1 MDENKLENLPKD
13 QQEEGAVA
21 EEHFEQEELG
31 GKEQTLSLEEEAKES
46 KEALSLEEEAKES
59 KQDFSI
65 HAEGE
70 KQDMPIGEEEK
81 EKEAEVTKT
90 EPKKEAEG
98 FYYYNRQELE
108 ERQKKVDKESG
119 FSDARKR
126 EEEFWSRKRREK
138 KNGQKIG
145 IYIGIAI
152 LVGIIGGGTMY
163 GANTLMRLM
172 DRESSRQEEIKEPSA
187 AKNKEEIAPT
197 EKIKEDTQAKANPIG
212 GVEEVAKTAMPA
224 VVAITNK
231 SVQEVQNWFGGQIEE
246 YENEYSGSGII
257 VGENDTELLIA
268 TNYHVIEGATTLTV
282 AFADG
287 EAVEGQVKGGD
298 SEHDLAV
305 LAVKLKD
312 IEESTKKEIRI
323 IEIGDSDALNVG
335 QQVVAIGNALGYGQ
349 SVTTGIVS
357 ALNRK
362 VEVDDTSNTLIQT
375 DAAINPGNSGGALLN
390 MQGQLIGINA
400 VKYAAKE
407 VEGMGYAI
415 PVAIAQ
421 PILDDLMN
429 RQTRY
434 RVDEENASYLGIEC
448 KNVSQETSE
457 AYGIPMGIYVAGVT
471 EDGPAKK
478 AGIKKGDIIIKLDG
492 ISLSDYQG
500 LVDAL
505 KYYAAGE
512 KVEIVVARANNGT
525 YEEKKIEVTLG
536 KREDMPQNDRSRKGE
551 SEKSQRSPGGGFFQN
566 PDINDLLP

>member
-13 QQEEGAVA
+13 QQGEGAVA
-21 EEHFEQEELG
+21 EEYFEQEELV
-31 GKEQTLSLEEEAKES
+31 GKEQAVSLEGEAKEP
-46 KEALSLEEEAKES
+46 

-70 KQDMPIGEEEK
+70 KQDMSVQEGGRENK
-81 EKEAEVTKT
+81 EEVTKP
-90 EPKKEAEG
+90 ESKKEYDG

-108 ERQKKVDKESG
+108 ERQKTGDKESG
-119 FSDARKR
+119 FSDARRR
-126 EEEFWSRKRREK
+126 EEEFWTRKIGEK
-138 KNGQKIG
+138 KNGQKVG
-145 IYIGIAI
+145 IYIGIAVLI
-152 LVGIIGGGTMY
+152 GIIGGGTMY
-163 GANTLMRLM
+163 GANTLIRLL
-172 DRESSRQEEIKEPSA
+172 DRESSRQEEVKEPST
-187 AKNKEEIAPT
+187 AKDKEEIAPT
-197 EKIKEDTQAKANPIG
+197 EKIKEEAQTKANPIG

-282 AFADG
+282 AFADD

-434 RVDEENASYLGIEC
+434 RVDKEKASYLGIEC

-471 EDGPAKK
+471 EEGPAKK

-512 KVEIVVARANNGT
+512 KVDIVVARANNGT

-536 KREDMPQNDRSRKGE
+536 KREDMPQNDQSPKEE
-551 SEKSQRSPGGGFFQN
+551 SEKSKRSPGGGFFQN